1 MEDPSEFV
9 YTGLYDP
16 RVNEANNLLIT
27 EDGLYKTYS
36 DKAKEQIQDFIRSEG
51 ETPLEQETILCTFE
65 EGKTVFS
72 LVIENWRGSNDK
84 LLAKLESIVAEMFGE
99 QANAD
104 GTKTEHP
111 KVHRLIRI
119 LKLTI

>member
-36 DKAKEQIQDFIRSEG
+36 DKAKEQIQYFIRSEG

-72 LVIENWRGSNDK
+72 ITLEDGLIEYFM
-84 LLAKLESIVAEMFGE
+84 KLESIVAEMFGE

-119 LKLTI
+119 LKLII